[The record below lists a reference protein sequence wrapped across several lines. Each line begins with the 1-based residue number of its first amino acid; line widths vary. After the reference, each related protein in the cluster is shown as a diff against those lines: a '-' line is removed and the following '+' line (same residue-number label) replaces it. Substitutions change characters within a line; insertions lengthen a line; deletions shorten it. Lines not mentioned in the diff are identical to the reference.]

1 MGIDAVFTWVD
12 GNDPVYLKRKQ
23 EHLLSREVYSESE
36 LVTGRDSTRFTDNG
50 ELRYAVLSLLEYAP
64 WIDKIFIVTDQQAPP
79 YFSDRFMVDH
89 RISIID
95 HREIFRGYEW
105 ALPTYNNRSIETAL
119 WRIPELSEQFIYF
132 NDDFILTQ
140 KVTPEHFFRNGSV
153 VLRGDWKRMQTY
165 GSIRILINRVFSKLV
180 RSLFKITRS
189 LHHLQQIKSARK
201 AGFKKRYFRF
211 PHVPHPLRKSTIE
224 RFFSDNPDSFEENI
238 RYRIRDV
245 QQFSSIFLS
254 HYLEILGGTAILSD
268 TRGIY
273 MLNGETDFNYNLRK
287 KINKIRQSKC
297 TFLSL
302 QGFEK
307 FSESNKSEIEALLSE
322 MIPSRS
328 EISKRNE
335 NLQ

>member
-23 EHLLSREVYSESE
+23 EHLLSIEDHSGSE
-36 LVTGRDSTRFTDNG
+36 LVTGRDSTRFADNG
-50 ELRYAVLSLLEYAP
+50 ELEYAVHSILEYAP
-64 WIDKIFIVTDQQAPP
+64 WIDRIFIVTDQQTPP
-79 YFSDRFMVDH
+79 YFSDRFMEDH
-89 RISIID
+89 RIMIID
-95 HREIFRGYEW
+95 HSEIFRGYEW

-119 WRIPELSEQFIYF
+119 WRIPGLSEQFIYF

-140 KVTPEHFFRNGSV
+140 KVTPEHFFRKGSV

-165 GSIRILINRVFSKLV
+165 GNLRIYVNRVLSKVV
-180 RSLFKITRS
+180 RSLFKVTRS
-189 LHHLQQIKSARK
+189 LHHLQQMNSARR
-201 AGFKKRYFRF
+201 AGLKTRYFRF

-254 HYLEILGGTAILSD
+254 HYLEIEGGTAILMD
-268 TRGIY
+268 TEGIF
-273 MLNGETDFNYNLRK
+273 MLNGETDVSFTLRK
-287 KINKIRQSKC
+287 KLKRIRRSEC

-307 FSESNKSEIEALLSE
+307 FNDSKKNQIDALLSE
-322 MIPSRS
+322 LIPNRS
-328 EISKRNE
+328 EITKPDE
-335 NLQ
+335 N